1 MTVKWHGVALEKLVE
16 KAALDGAEEWL
27 RADVQT
33 DAKEHCPVD
42 SGAMRNSHTV
52 ERSGDSAVIGV
63 GGSSAPYAQR
73 QHEDASLSHEVGES
87 HWLEN
92 AGKRQISRLPSKLKK
107 HIGGAL

>member
-1 MTVKWHGVALEKLVE
+1 MAVKWYGAAIEKIVQ
-16 KAALDGAEEWL
+16 KAAMDGAEDWL
-27 RADVQT
+27 RTDVQT

-42 SGAMRNSHTV
+42 SGAMRASHTV

-73 QHEDASLSHEVGES
+73 QHEDASLSHVVGES

>member
-1 MTVKWHGVALEKLVE
+1 MAVKWHGDAIEKIVQR
-16 KAALDGAEEWL
+16 AAMDGAEDWL
-27 RADVQT
+27 RTDVQT

-42 SGAMRNSHTV
+42 SGAMRASHTV

-63 GGSSAPYAQR
+63 GGSSAPYAKR
-73 QHEDASLSHEVGES
+73 QHEDASLSHVVGES

-92 AGKRQISRLPSKLKK
+92 AGKRQISRLPAKLKQ